1 MLENDVLFADLIL
14 PAQTVFEHEDLIA
27 VQRSDLIALFY
38 QERAI
43 EPVDES
49 KSDYE
54 MHRLIALRLAEKFN
68 GPKLASDFPPVEEL
82 MKKAY
87 ESTLAFKKFGISW
100 DEFKKRKYII
110 YDCPTWEEWVE
121 IKRQYGY
128 EEHEGGLTWF
138 WKRGEGLQTPSGKI
152 EFVSQRILKYDPDN
166 PERPPLAKW
175 VIHMESPESPRSG
188 KYPFIVISNHP
199 RLRFHVQ
206 GDDIDWIRELWKV
219 RGPDG
224 YLYEPCWINPRD
236 AERRGLRNGDIALV
250 YNERGGV
257 LCAVVITER

>member
-87 ESTLAFKKFGISW
+87 ESTLAFK
-100 DEFKKRKYII
+100 
-110 YDCPTWEEWVE
+110 
-121 IKRQYGY
+121 
-128 EEHEGGLTWF
+128 
-138 WKRGEGLQTPSGKI
+138 
-152 EFVSQRILKYDPDN
+152 N
-166 PERPPLAKW
+166 LAFLG
-175 VIHMESPESPRSG
+175 MS
-188 KYPFIVISNHP
+188 
-199 RLRFHVQ
+199 
-206 GDDIDWIRELWKV
+206 
-219 RGPDG
+219 
-224 YLYEPCWINPRD
+224 
-236 AERRGLRNGDIALV
+236 LRNE
-250 YNERGGV
+250 N
-257 LCAVVITER
+257 T